1 MTAVQR
7 LHHASVPVP
16 PHGAAEAR
24 RFYGGAL
31 GLEEVPIPSS
41 LAGVALVWF
50 RTAEGSHEVHCFP
63 EERLGPNSPQQHLCL
78 QVDDLA
84 AYRRRLADH
93 GVAIEE
99 TTPIPNRP
107 RCFVRDPFG
116 NLIEFTEILG
126 DYR

>member
-1 MTAVQR
+1 MPAVQR

-16 PHGAAEAR
+16 PDAAAEAR

-31 GLEEVPIPSS
+31 GLEEIPVPSPIRN
-41 LAGVALVWF
+41 VALVWF
-50 RTAEGSHEVHCFP
+50 RAGDGGDEVHCFP
-63 EERLGPNSPQQHLCL
+63 EERLGPNSPAQHLCL

-84 AYRRRLADH
+84 AYRDRLAEH

-99 TTPIPNRP
+99 AQAIRNRP

-116 NLIEFTEILG
+116 NLIELTQILG
-126 DYR
+126 DYD

>member
-1 MTAVQR
+1 MPAVRR

-16 PHGAAEAR
+16 PDGAAEAR

-31 GLEEVPIPSS
+31 GLEEVPIPST
-41 LAGVALVWF
+41 LDGIALVWF
-50 RTAEGSHEVHCFP
+50 RTAEGGHEVHCFP
-63 EERLGPNSPQQHLCL
+63 EERLGPNSPRQHLCL
-78 QVDDLA
+78 EVDDLPGV
-84 AYRRRLADH
+84 RERLAAH

-99 TTPIPNRP
+99 ATPIPNRP

-116 NLIEFTEILG
+116 NLIELTQILG